1 MIEALVIVTLI
12 VVLVAREIIAL
23 GHSQAA
29 RRWSRVLA
37 VIAAP
42 LLVAFFAISVQR
54 LLLTPP
60 PAKSAPETSL
70 ATPEATK

>member
-12 VVLVAREIIAL
+12 VVLVSREIIAL
-23 GHSQAA
+23 GHSQAD

-37 VIAAP
+37 VIAVP
-42 LLVAFFAISVQR
+42 LLAGFVVISVQR

-60 PAKSAPETSL
+60 PTQSAPATPL
-70 ATPEATK
+70 ATPAATE